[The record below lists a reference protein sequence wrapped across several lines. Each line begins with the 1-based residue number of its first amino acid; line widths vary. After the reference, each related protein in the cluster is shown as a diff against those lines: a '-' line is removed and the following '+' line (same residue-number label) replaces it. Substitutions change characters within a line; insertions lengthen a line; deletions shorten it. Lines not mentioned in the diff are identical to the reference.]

1 MMIQN
6 LLDDYFNRAG
16 QPLRNTEINYK
27 NKNNFNITHVVED
40 DEFRI
45 LNHRFLFNKK
55 SIKSVWR
62 HQDWMMGDRS
72 IDFTFFYEK
81 YVKSI
86 SVRYFQD
93 AVLGIKISLTRPD
106 WLIADPDFRLP
117 FIYGKSDVEMWYYM
131 DKETL
136 NLQLSKCRIAYDYE
150 SKHSVTILD
159 QGVEKNEG
167 AYLYKKTEY
176 RYTLTDDL
184 NLYISD
190 HNIDK
195 FTFPVLIENDNSKK
209 IFNYLR
215 SYGWIDGWDKINE
228 YLQ

>member
-1 MMIQN
+1 MIKN
-6 LLDDYFNRAG
+6 LLDDYFDRAS
-16 QPLRNTEINYK
+16 QPLRNTEFKYK

-45 LNHRFLFNKK
+45 LNHRFLFSKD
-55 SIKSVWR
+55 SIKSIWR

-86 SVRYFQD
+86 SVRYFED
-93 AVLGIKISLTRPD
+93 TVLGIKISLTRHD
-106 WLIADPDFRLP
+106 WLISDPDFRLP
-117 FIYGKSDVEMWYYM
+117 YIYGKSDIELWYYL

-136 NLQLSKCRIAYDYE
+136 NLHLSKCRLAYDYK
-150 SKHSVTILD
+150 SKHSVTLLD
-159 QGVEKNEG
+159 HGVKKNKG
-167 AYLYKKTEY
+167 AYLYGNTEY
-176 RYTLTDDL
+176 RYSIDKDL

-195 FTFPVLIENDNSKK
+195 FTFPIVIKSDNSKR
-209 IFNYLR
+209 IFTYLR
-215 SYGWIDGWDKINE
+215 SYRWLDGWKKIKE
-228 YLQ
+228 YLS